1 MPKYEIITVAGGD
14 GSPPPEYKF
23 IETFNLGDK
32 SIRSTTDS
40 EINDLLSKSVREFIL
55 KSDRGWQYKTR
66 KFVADNDPL
75 YNVYQ
80 TMSAASSVRERTT
93 PNLMSVDDAIET
105 LEARK
110 HAFSPFRPR
119 RRDSSKRGSK
129 LKKVKNVKSK
139 SVKRSRKPRRQ

>member
-14 GSPPPEYKF
+14 GSPPPEYEF

-40 EINDLLSKSVREFIL
+40 EINDLLSKSVRKFIL
-55 KSDRGWQYKTR
+55 KSNRGWQYKTR

-80 TMSAASSVRERTT
+80 TTSAASSDRERTT
-93 PNLMSVDDAIET
+93 PHLMSVDDAIAT

-110 HAFSPFRPR
+110 HASSPFRSR
-119 RRDSSKRGSK
+119 RKKLSKSG
-129 LKKVKNVKSK
+129 KKVAKKSDKKSGKVRKN
-139 SVKRSRKPRRQ
+139 KRKTTL

>member
-14 GSPPPEYKF
+14 GSPPPEYEF

-40 EINDLLSKSVREFIL
+40 EINDLLSKSVRKFIL
-55 KSDRGWQYKTR
+55 KSNRGWQYKTR

-80 TMSAASSVRERTT
+80 TTSAASSDRERTT
-93 PNLMSVDDAIET
+93 PHLMSVDDAIAT

-110 HAFSPFRPR
+110 HASSPFRPR
-119 RRDSSKRGSK
+119 RKDSSKR
-129 LKKVKNVKSK
+129 SK
-139 SVKRSRKPRRQ
+139 SDKKSGKVRKNKRSKKL